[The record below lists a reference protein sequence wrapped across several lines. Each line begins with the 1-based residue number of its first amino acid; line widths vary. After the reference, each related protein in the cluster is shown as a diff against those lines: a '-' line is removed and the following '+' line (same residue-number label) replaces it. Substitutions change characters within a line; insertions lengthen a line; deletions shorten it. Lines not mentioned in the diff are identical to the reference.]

1 MNAIRLAVLLALT
14 SAAAP
19 VIAQEAETPPAA
31 QAVPVA
37 AVDLAC
43 ADISTLEAAHAAA
56 LVYYIAGY
64 TDAQR
69 DAGAPPPPPPDNSMV
84 GGITLSASAVIDAC
98 AADPN
103 ALVRDVIAAQGG
115 STAPAAAAPAQETA
129 PAEEPAPADQP
140 APAEG
145 TTEPAP
151 EQSTPPAS
159 Q

>member
-1 MNAIRLAVLLALT
+1 MNAIRLAILLAVA

-19 VIAQEAETPPAA
+19 AIGQDAETPAAA

-43 ADISTLEAAHAAA
+43 SDISTLEAAHAAA

-69 DAGAPPPPPPDNSMV
+69 DAGAPPPPPPDNGMI
-84 GGITLSASAVIDAC
+84 GGITLSASAIIEAC
-98 AADPN
+98 AADPE
-103 ALVRDVIAAQGG
+103 ALIRDVIAAQGG
-115 STAPAAAAPAQETA
+115 SSAPAAAAPAEDTA
-129 PAEEPAPADQP
+129 PAEEPAEQP
-140 APAEG
+140 APAEEM
-145 TTEPAP
+145 TQPAP
-151 EQSTPPAS
+151 EGNTTPPAS